1 MSHLCP
7 ADFYHKTK
15 YNLDTLNQIWM
26 SNIADSHDSWCDC
39 PTPFGHLLSSIF
51 PPGHRDRLLTVNQ
64 ILQRDYNQKCH
75 SGGAE
80 EESPGMGPSGGD
92 GDADNIKQEEE
103 EENIPGEEIEN
114 LIAAAEEQEKQR

>member
-26 SNIADSHDSWCDC
+26 SNIADSHDSFCDC

-51 PPGHRDRLLTVNQ
+51 PPGHKDRLLTINQ
-64 ILQRDYNQKCH
+64 ILERDYKEKCH
-75 SGGAE
+75 SGGGE
-80 EESPGMGPSGGD
+80 EKSHGMAPEGAGPSE
-92 GDADNIKQEEE
+92 NIKQEEE
-103 EENIPGEEIEN
+103 EKDIPEEELEN
-114 LIAAAEEQEKQR
+114 LIAAAEEQEKER